1 MPKDNTAKKIKG
13 CIAENIAIC
22 HFQLKG
28 YYVFKACQTNG
39 PIDLVTVDP
48 TNFRVRLYDVKTRRY
63 RRDGSPI
70 NSVPRTKEGDI
81 RIVYLEGD
89 EIVEPQPRRKKT
101 MERQEIHEQSVQKQK
116 REKTLRKG
124 VEENG

>member
-1 MPKDNTAKKIKG
+1 MPKDNIKKKIKG

-89 EIVEPQPRRKKT
+89 EIVEPQPRRKRT
-101 MERQEIHEQSVQKQK
+101 VEGQEIHEQSVQEQK

-124 VEENG
+124 VKENG